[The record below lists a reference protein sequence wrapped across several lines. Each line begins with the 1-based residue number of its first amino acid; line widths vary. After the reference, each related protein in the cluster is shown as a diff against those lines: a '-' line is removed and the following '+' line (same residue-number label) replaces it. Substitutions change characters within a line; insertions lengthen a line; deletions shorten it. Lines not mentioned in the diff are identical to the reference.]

1 MIMTIDVNAARIP
14 ERISAAARPR
24 SMESICCPLEK
35 TLENGKKLID
45 FRADATVKEIHR
57 LMATTTASAR

>member
-14 ERISAAARPR
+14 ERIGAGKTKINGVDLMPV
-24 SMESICCPLEK
+24 EK
-35 TLENGKKLID
+35 TLDIGKKLID